1 MADYLPACHI
11 LALCCLIEGSA
22 ISIRSVEGSESV
34 STTEL
39 VGELLTG
46 FLIDSRYLDKQCLTL
61 ASAEIF
67 PLNSC
72 ITYLSDTVISY
83 RIYSA
88 TSTDYIVN

>member
-11 LALCCLIEGSA
+11 LALCGLIEGSA

-46 FLIDSRYLDKQCLTL
+46 FFIDSRYLDKPHFG
-61 ASAEIF
+61 I
-67 PLNSC
+67 
-72 ITYLSDTVISY
+72 
-83 RIYSA
+83 R
-88 TSTDYIVN
+88 